1 MTAVPPESMTAD
13 ERLDEIAAILAAGV
27 LRLDARRRAGRE
39 KANNIK
45 DKRKFGLDF
54 ALDRSVHGEKTD
66 PVGER
71 K

>member
-13 ERLDEIAAILAAGV
+13 ERLDEIAAILAAGA
-27 LRLDARRRAGRE
+27 LRLIACRRAGRE

-54 ALDRSVHGEKTD
+54 VPDRSVHGEETD
-66 PVGER
+66 PSGET